1 MSNRKLLRSVIKANV
16 GLRPRRKNER
26 TSSMHKA
33 WQEKKRTV
41 LAKQILDRSKNVT
54 QDIFGAQDLLL
65 GKT

>member
-1 MSNRKLLRSVIKANV
+1 
-16 GLRPRRKNER
+16 
-26 TSSMHKA
+26 MHKA